1 MFDKDAILELQEIV
15 GSDHVCQ
22 DAKTLSE
29 YSSDALKQPG
39 NADVVVLPNTTDE
52 VAAIARLCHDQRLPI
67 TPRGGG
73 TGYSGGAVP
82 LAGGVILA
90 LDRMNKILSI
100 EPENLLAVVQPNVYT
115 AELQRAAADRNLFY
129 PPDPASADKC
139 VIGGNV
145 AENAGGPRAFKYG
158 TTGRYI
164 LGLEAV
170 LPNGSIIR
178 TGGKTIKNVAG
189 YDLTH
194 LIVGSEGTL
203 AIVTEVTIRLIPK
216 PATRRTLCVG
226 FEDIPEAIE
235 LVHTVIAEGIT
246 PSSIELIDNVCLSFL
261 DANDKASFGLNNS
274 GSLLIMEVDGTE
286 HITAEDATLL
296 ETLCRKNKATAV
308 VTARDDIRREEIWSI
323 RRALSLVLRSKAP
336 LKINHDV
343 VVPISKISSLFE
355 WISAVRSDSELTI
368 ACFGH
373 VGDGN
378 IHVNILVDPL
388 DTVVMARARQVE
400 KELFKTVVSLDGSI
414 SGEHGIGYS
423 KARHLSLQLT
433 DETINAMEAVKAAF
447 DPHGILNPGKI
458 FEAK

>member
-1 MFDKDAILELQEIV
+1 
-15 GSDHVCQ
+15 
-22 DAKTLSE
+22 
-29 YSSDALKQPG
+29 
-39 NADVVVLPNTTDE
+39 
-52 VAAIARLCHDQRLPI
+52 
-67 TPRGGG
+67 
-73 TGYSGGAVP
+73 
-82 LAGGVILA
+82 
-90 LDRMNKILSI
+90 
-100 EPENLLAVVQPNVYT
+100 
-115 AELQRAAADRNLFY
+115 
-129 PPDPASADKC
+129 
-139 VIGGNV
+139 
-145 AENAGGPRAFKYG
+145 
-158 TTGRYI
+158 
-164 LGLEAV
+164 
-170 LPNGSIIR
+170 
-178 TGGKTIKNVAG
+178 GKTIKNVAG

-343 VVPISKISSLFE
+343 VVPIS
-355 WISAVRSDSELTI
+355 
-368 ACFGH
+368 
-373 VGDGN
+373 
-378 IHVNILVDPL
+378 
-388 DTVVMARARQVE
+388 
-400 KELFKTVVSLDGSI
+400 
-414 SGEHGIGYS
+414 
-423 KARHLSLQLT
+423 
-433 DETINAMEAVKAAF
+433 
-447 DPHGILNPGKI
+447 
-458 FEAK
+458 